1 MMKTIILFL
10 IGFSFCLTAQQSHS
24 EIAIQLKNKG
34 LEELSAFEM
43 LKDLTS
49 SVGNRL
55 SGSKN
60 YEKAVVWGKQML
72 QKAGADSVWLEPVMI
87 PNWVRGVEKASLML
101 ANKKKIELSICALG
115 GSVGTSA
122 KGIRADVIEVK
133 SFEEVKQLG
142 EKGKGKIIFYNRHFD
157 RTNATPFQAYGGAVD
172 QRTNG
177 AIEAAKVGAVAVLV
191 RSITP
196 ALDDEPHTGAMH
208 YADSIP
214 KIPAVAISTVDA
226 EVLSNE
232 LKQHNVSSVNIVLT
246 CQTYPDVPSYNVVGE
261 IKGSEHPEE
270 IVLVG
275 GHLDSWDKG
284 TGAHDDGSGVVH
296 SIEVI
301 RLIKSLNLKP
311 KRTIRAVLYA
321 NEENGLKGGQAYAAD
336 EKNKNEKQ
344 IAAIESDAGGT
355 SPRGFGV
362 NTDSVR
368 FEKINSYSP
377 LLAIVNAEK
386 IRKGGGG
393 ADISTLEQFGT
404 ALIGLNPDPQR
415 YFDYH
420 HSNNDTIDKVH
431 PRELEMGAIAM
442 AILAWAISQDG
453 L

>member
-1 MMKTIILFL
+1 MKTILLFL
-10 IGFSFCLTAQQSHS
+10 VGFSFCLTAQQSHS
-24 EIAIQLKNKG
+24 EIAIQIKDKG

-43 LKDLTS
+43 LKDLTGN
-49 SVGNRL
+49 VGNRL

-60 YEKAVVWGKQML
+60 YEKAVMWGKQML
-72 QKAGADSVWLEPVMI
+72 YKAGADSAWLEPVMI
-87 PNWVRGVEKASLML
+87 PHWVRGEEKSSLVL
-101 ANKKKIELSICALG
+101 VNKKKIELSICALG
-115 GSVGTSA
+115 GSVGTSKNGVSA
-122 KGIRADVIEVK
+122 KVIEVK
-133 SFEEVKQLG
+133 SFEEVKMLG
-142 EKGKGKIIFYNRHFD
+142 DKAKGKIIFYNRSFD
-157 RTNATPFQAYGGAVD
+157 RTNVSPFQAYGGAVN

-177 AIEAAKVGAVAVLV
+177 AIEAAKVGAIAVLV

-196 ALDDEPHTGAMH
+196 ALDDEPHTGVMH

-214 KIPAVAISTVDA
+214 QIPAAAISTIDA
-226 EVLSNE
+226 EMLSKE
-232 LKQHNVSSVNIVLT
+232 LKQQNVSSVNIKLS
-246 CQTYPDVPSYNVVGE
+246 CKTYPDVLSYNVIGE
-261 IKGSEHPEE
+261 IRGSEKPEE

-284 TGAHDDGSGVVH
+284 TGAHDDGSGIVH

-301 RLIKSLNLKP
+301 QLIKSLELKP

-321 NEENGLKGGQAYAAD
+321 NEENGLKGGYAYAARTN
-336 EKNKNEKQ
+336 NKNEKH

-368 FEKINSYSP
+368 FEKINSYSS

-393 ADISTLEQFGT
+393 ADISTLEKFGT
-404 ALIGLNPDPQR
+404 VLIGLSPDPQR

-420 HSNNDTIDKVH
+420 HSHNDTIDKVH
-431 PRELEMGAIAM
+431 PRELELGAIAM
-442 AILAWAISQDG
+442 AILAWTISQDG